1 MTKTT
6 VIKFAIADGN
16 VTVWRETF
24 TREDFGTKPYA
35 GESTPEGVEEY
46 RKVLETYF
54 REPVEAG
61 TVPAAS

>member
-1 MTKTT
+1 
-6 VIKFAIADGN
+6 
-16 VTVWRETF
+16 VWRETF

-46 RKVLETYF
+46 RKDLERYF

-61 TVPAAS
+61 TR